1 VVTLLLDTN
10 VLSELRKGRRC
21 DARVRQWASS
31 ADQSE
36 LHTSVLVLGEFK
48 RGIERVRSK
57 DPRFATELEL
67 WLSRVVA
74 RMGNRIL
81 PVDQG
86 IALTWGR
93 IAAART
99 VAPIDGLLAAT
110 ALTHGLTM
118 VTRNVKDI
126 AALGVSYLNPFDPI
140 H

>member
-1 VVTLLLDTN
+1 MVTLLLNTN

-21 DARVRQWASS
+21 DPRVRLWASS
-31 ADQSE
+31 VDQSE
-36 LHTSVLVLGEFK
+36 LHTSVLVVGELK
-48 RGIERVRSK
+48 RGIDRVRPK
-57 DPRFATELEL
+57 DPRFATELER

-81 PVDQG
+81 PVDQA
-86 IALTWGR
+86 IALAWGR

-126 AALGVSYLNPFDPI
+126 AELGVSYMNPFDPI
-140 H
+140 Y